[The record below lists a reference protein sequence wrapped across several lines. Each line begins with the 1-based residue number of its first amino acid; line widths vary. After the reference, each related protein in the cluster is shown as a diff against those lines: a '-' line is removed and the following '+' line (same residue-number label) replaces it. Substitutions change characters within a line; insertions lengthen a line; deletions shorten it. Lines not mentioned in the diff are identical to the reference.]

1 MKKYFTILTML
12 FVSSAINP
20 CGIEEDNLKSSPL
33 PQIAL
38 ESLSAENEKK
48 ELSEHEKKV
57 IESQENPKKQF
68 SEHEKKETDDPK
80 SARKENIVMKKTF
93 SQKSKKYTPY
103 FDHYMTNGHLNL
115 PQNNGHRY

>member
-33 PQIAL
+33 PHIAL

-48 ELSEHEKKV
+48 EL
-57 IESQENPKKQF
+57 